1 MQHLV
6 VGADASK
13 DPAVPGPVQRDD
25 RGGVTGTRRRGR
37 EPAVDVGEEMHA
49 PVRTGAREEGR
60 VRRKLDRSESPRGP
74 AVPADRFVRC
84 TAAAASLRL
93 GDARQGPGVH
103 DDHAPVTEPRGEQ
116 GTVGREVQGFTAAR

>member
-1 MQHLV
+1 MPVKVPHVPFERLTRGRGPVQHLV

-60 VRRKLDRSESPRGP
+60 IR
-74 AVPADRFVRC
+74 
-84 TAAAASLRL
+84 
-93 GDARQGPGVH
+93 
-103 DDHAPVTEPRGEQ
+103 
-116 GTVGREVQGFTAAR
+116 

>member
-74 AVPADRFVRC
+74 AVYRFVLYA
-84 TAAAASLRL
+84 AAAASLRL

-103 DDHAPVTEPRGEQ
+103 DDHAPVAEPRGEQ